1 MASIKDVA
9 KKAGVG
15 VGTVSRVLNNSGYVS
30 EETKNRI
37 LQAIEELDY
46 TPNELARNLLKS
58 KTGIVA
64 IIIPDLNHPFFSTFS
79 RLAEIEL
86 YNAGFKTM
94 ICSTVEIGNREQEYL
109 DLLQRKIVDGIITAS
124 HTLDNDAY
132 QKVEKPIVAFDRDL
146 GPNIPLI
153 SSNHEYGGRIAAEKL
168 IENGCKKVM
177 VIKEAGFIS
186 SPSNQRYKDF
196 ASVLRNK
203 NIDLIML
210 ETDWN
215 NFDYDYTSKIVYE
228 YLNMHPDVDGIFTS
242 DITGIYCSNILQDM
256 GKKIPENI
264 RIIGYDATYVTK
276 MHRPILTCVRQN
288 IPALAS
294 ACVKTILQLIND
306 ETDVPQK
313 QIFNVDWQFGG
324 TTL

>member
-15 VGTVSRVLNNSGYVS
+15 IGTVSRVLNNSGYVS
-30 EETKNRI
+30 EETKSRI
-37 LQAIEELDY
+37 LQAIEALDY

-58 KTGIVA
+58 KTGLVA
-64 IIIPDLNHPFFSTFS
+64 IIIPDLNHPFFSTFC

-109 DLLQRKIVDGIITAS
+109 DMLQRKIVDGIITAA

-132 QKVEKPIVAFDRDL
+132 QKVEKPIVALDRDL
-146 GPNIPLI
+146 GPNIPFI
-153 SSNHEYGGRIAAEKL
+153 SSNHEYGGCVAAQKF

-177 VIKEAGFIS
+177 AIKEAGFIS
-186 SPSNQRYKDF
+186 SPSNQRYDGF
-196 ASVLRNK
+196 ADVLK
-203 NIDLIML
+203 NNNTKFIMM

-256 GKKIPENI
+256 GKRVPEDVK
-264 RIIGYDATYVTK
+264 IIGYDATFVTR
-276 MHRPILTCVRQN
+276 MCRPMLTCVRQN

-294 ACVKTILQLIND
+294 ACVKTILQLID
-306 ETDVPQK
+306 GETDVPQK
-313 QIFNVDWQFGG
+313 QIFSVDWQLGG